1 MNYKRF
7 KELVRG
13 KEKRTV
19 DFKLESYVFKI
30 NSLKLKGELAKDICA
45 MANNGNVASYIIF
58 GVSDDGLSFKS
69 VNNEKLTDDNIQ
81 TFCKKAISPIPK
93 VKLNRECW
101 KNADSKHEGKI
112 FVIIQVGPHARRAYR
127 LNQDFI
133 SYKEFL
139 CFRRNE
145 VWIRRGSTS
154 DLATPEEV
162 SKLVQKLPL
171 DDISLPSENT
181 IYSRLSKDKQ
191 LNSLYLDFKK
201 CVTEAGGIIDNN
213 DNDRVVLKIR
223 RLKIVLNLVLEED
236 INTKFRIW
244 DITSQEWAYEHGLCI
259 ISLGSVSKSSF
270 HPYFKINFK
279 EDWGWFSRLDL
290 PHYLIPKMRMEIPG
304 NTKPASLFIL
314 TLPQIKDSITLHQS
328 FHRMLDFLNSN
339 DDVYKQIYLSKK
351 QINKNLQQWL
361 QEGWIVDMR
370 HYFFGGGK
378 PEKLKKD
385 EIFNKRRFGSRLM
398 KRIRNPL
405 LERNAKKVLLLS

>member
-30 NSLKLKGELAKDICA
+30 KSLKLKGELAKDICA
-45 MANNGNVASYIIF
+45 MANNGNVASYVIF

-93 VKLNRECW
+93 VKLTRECW
-101 KNADSKHEGKI
+101 KNTDSKHKGKI

-133 SYKEFL
+133 SYREFI

-171 DDISLPSENT
+171 NDISLPPENT
-181 IYSRLSKDKQ
+181 IYSRLSKYKQ
-191 LNSLYLDFKK
+191 FDSLYLDFKK
-201 CVTEAGGIIDNN
+201 CVTEAGGIIYNN
-213 DNDRVVLKIR
+213 DNNRVVLKIR
-223 RLKIVLNLVLEED
+223 RLKIVLNLILEED
-236 INTKFRIW
+236 INTKFSIW
-244 DITSQEWAYEHGLCI
+244 NVASQKWAYEHGLCI
-259 ISLGSVSKSSF
+259 ISLGSVSIRSF
-270 HPYFKINFK
+270 HPRFKINFK
-279 EDWGWFSRLDL
+279 ENWGWFSCFDL
-290 PHYLIPKMRMEIPG
+290 PNYLFPKMRIEIPE

-361 QEGWIVDMR
+361 QEGWIFDMR

-385 EIFNKRRFGSRLM
+385 EVFNKRRFGSRLM